1 LEKHNFETS
10 SKTDVMIN
18 VAMIEDNPQFWRN
31 FQDYC
36 AGSAHLKCVFA
47 VDSVEKFLKLY
58 RAEND
63 ARILLL
69 DINLPGLSGLDAIGV
84 LKPRLPEEAD
94 IVMYT
99 VFNDADAI
107 FKALCA
113 GATGYMLKSQS
124 LKNIEEQLIA
134 VVEEGGSALSS
145 SVARRIVQYFS
156 PKQKQRTESE
166 DMELKPTE
174 RQIVH
179 YLIEGMT
186 YPEIA
191 GIMSLSVQGV
201 KYHQRNIFKKLNI
214 SSRNEIHKV
223 YSPSNKD

>member
-1 LEKHNFETS
+1 
-10 SKTDVMIN
+10 M
-18 VAMIEDNPQFWRN
+18 
-31 FQDYC
+31 
-36 AGSAHLKCVFA
+36 
-47 VDSVEKFLKLY
+47 
-58 RAEND
+58 
-63 ARILLL
+63 
-69 DINLPGLSGLDAIGV
+69 
-84 LKPRLPEEAD
+84 
-94 IVMYT
+94 
-99 VFNDADAI
+99 
-107 FKALCA
+107 
-113 GATGYMLKSQS
+113 
-124 LKNIEEQLIA
+124 
-134 VVEEGGSALSS
+134 SS